1 MMKKHAFVLAAL
13 LGAASAQAQNQP
25 KNGSPFYLTA
35 AGGATHL
42 AVDCAGTTSCDS
54 SGSGVKLVG
63 GYNLGGGFS
72 IEAGYI
78 GFGKFKAADGT
89 LGLTA
94 KPTAFLIG
102 GALAAPLNRDWGFNV
117 RLGLAQV
124 KTKIDAF
131 MGTLNASDS
140 DSKAKAYA
148 GVGVTYSLADSVK
161 LELAVDSTQSEYAK
175 EKGAVRLIS
184 LGASFSF

>member
-1 MMKKHAFVLAAL
+1 MLAAL
-13 LGAASAQAQNQP
+13 LAATAAQAQNQTQ
-25 KNGSPFYLTA
+25 NTSPFYVTV

-42 AVDCAGTTSCDS
+42 AVDCTGTTSCDS
-54 SGSGVKLVG
+54 GSTGMKLVG

-94 KPTAFLIG
+94 KPTALLIG
-102 GALAAPLNRDWGFNV
+102 AALAAPLNRDWGFNF

-124 KTKIDAF
+124 KTKINAIA
-131 MGTLNASDS
+131 GTLTASDS
-140 DSKAKAYA
+140 ESKAKPYA
-148 GVGVTYSLADSVK
+148 GLGVTYAVADSVK
-161 LELAVDSTQSEYAK
+161 LELGVDSTQSEYAK
-175 EKGAVRLIS
+175 EKGAVRLVS